1 MTNDFKVSS
10 VASQSWSALTP
21 QAVEVEEVKNDE
33 KHPYG
38 DPVSLMSII
47 KDTVQVD
54 YPKIE
59 TTFNHPE
66 VADRKIVAV
75 SVIGAL
81 RKGKSFLMA
90 YCLRFM
96 YANVSETSLITEI
109 LLISS
114 MTQFCL

>member
-1 MTNDFKVSS
+1 
-10 VASQSWSALTP
+10 
-21 QAVEVEEVKNDE
+21 VEPEDDKN
-33 KHPYG
+33 HPHG

-47 KDTVQVD
+47 KDTVNVD
-54 YPKIE
+54 YKKIE
-59 TTFNHPE
+59 STFDHPE

-96 YANVSETSLITEI
+96 YANVSEISLITKFFFNFINDTTFYLVQVSEFHE
-109 LLISS
+109 
-114 MTQFCL
+114 QHA